1 MQYLLIVSPVEF
13 NEATKLPVI
22 LPITNGGKFARR
34 YTGATAS
41 RLRPT
46 ADYPECQQ
54 ILDIWRSFPRPVS
67 AVGWAH

>member
-46 ADYPECQQ
+46 ADYP
-54 ILDIWRSFPRPVS
+54 PRVS
-67 AVGWAH
+67 LVGRRLTPRYDRDGGW